1 MHRTLDLATLVVSA
15 IAYAQKGVILGDER
29 FSVTTAYDDHL
40 LQLLKD
46 GINKDSEYRK
56 ASLARLLK
64 VAKQI
69 DLDGLS

>member
-1 MHRTLDLATLVVSA
+1 MHRTLDLATLVVLA
-15 IAYAQKGVILGDER
+15 IAYAQKGVIFGDER

-46 GINKDSEYRK
+46 DINKDSEYQK

-69 DLDGLS
+69 NLDKLT